1 MSVIRV
7 HGLVKRYG
15 RRDVV
20 RDLSFEV
27 PAGSVTAF
35 LGLNGAGKTSTLR
48 VLLGLAAPTRGS
60 ATVFGRPYAALD
72 HPARRVGAVLEAQS
86 AHPGRTG
93 RLHVAAI
100 AAAAGVPRR
109 RVAAVLDQ
117 VGLTKAADARVKTYS
132 LGMKQRL
139 GLAAALLGS
148 PELLILDEPTNGLDP
163 AGVREL
169 RDLVRRHAAAGGT
182 VLVSSHQLAEIAQV
196 VDRAVVIHEGRLV
209 GSGSITE
216 LTAGHGSLEDAFFA
230 LTRTG
235 AAVAA

>member
-7 HGLVKRYG
+7 NGLVKRYG

-48 VLLGLAAPTRGS
+48 VLLGLASPTRGS
-60 ATVFGRPYAALD
+60 ATVFGQPYAALD
-72 HPARRVGAVLEAQS
+72 HPARRVGAVLEANA

-93 RLHVAAI
+93 RRHLAVI
-100 AAAAGVPRR
+100 AATAGVPKRR
-109 RVAAVLDQ
+109 IAGLLDQ
-117 VGLTKAADARVKTYS
+117 VGLTAAADARVKTYS

-139 GLAAALLGS
+139 ALATALLGT

-169 RDLVRRHAAAGGT
+169 RDLVRRHAATGGT

-209 GSGSITE
+209 GSGPIDE
-216 LTAGHGSLEDAFFA
+216 LTAGHDSLEDAFFA
-230 LTRTG
+230 LTQTATG
-235 AAVAA
+235 VSA